1 MGKNQLSIVHCPL
14 SILLCRPYI
23 SHCPQSGEG
32 LGGRDTGGRGGGY
45 RNKKRILAHPDFP
58 LRAR

>member
-1 MGKNQLSIVHCPL
+1 MENTFVGPGDQTG
-14 SILLCRPYI
+14 RPYI